1 MLTDGWE
8 FFILNML
15 DKDIKQKTQD
25 EYIDMYNKAYNK
37 FIESLCIPDPNDFLI
52 NTGNRFNNFLFLIP
66 CSGIL
71 DIINNDDSYEFKFL
85 KSKFFEKKYS
95 KIKRDISVYYSS
107 HNINVNR
114 IYKNDLDY
122 IVELVK

>member
-8 FFILNML
+8 FFILNPL
-15 DKDIKQKTQD
+15 DKNIKQMTQD
-25 EYIDMYNKAYNK
+25 IYLDMYNKAYNK
-37 FIESLCIPDPNDFLI
+37 FINDLCIPEPNDFLI
-52 NTGNRFNNFLFLIP
+52 NMGKFSNNFLFLIP

-85 KSKFFEKKYS
+85 KSKFFEKKYG
-95 KIKRDISVYYSS
+95 KIKRDISLYYSKY
-107 HNINVNR
+107 NINVKR

-122 IVELVK
+122 IIELVK